1 MTRPQLFER
10 SNTIHG
16 INHYPVAS
24 TRNSLAVYCAIQRLN
39 TRSQKVIWGQLI
51 KRLLN
56 ITQSTVLSVFIKLR
70 AGAKVENKY
79 IVVQIASPNP
89 RPLLSFWNKHVPFI
103 LLNFRAYSGRKAV
116 WSIWEVPAALRKAAR
131 FSGGEKTVKKPASQ
145 TLHGQ
150 LGHFRIIRA
159 A

>member
-1 MTRPQLFER
+1 M
-10 SNTIHG
+10 
-16 INHYPVAS
+16 
-24 TRNSLAVYCAIQRLN
+24 
-39 TRSQKVIWGQLI
+39 
-51 KRLLN
+51 
-56 ITQSTVLSVFIKLR
+56 

-79 IVVQIASPNP
+79 IVMQIASPNP

-131 FSGGEKTVKKPASQ
+131 SSGGEKTVKKPASQ
-145 TLHGQ
+145 TLHAQ